1 MRLTRHLTN
10 ISEQL
15 FIVKTECGSTNG
27 QATDSF
33 VDYLKRIAND
43 FSHDFEELYWFDG
56 ETDDLYNTLS
66 IKLLRL
72 GINLN
77 SDPAYAY
84 NLDSQEIKE
93 IILKSDQLI
102 QIINPNGM
110 HFLDGIVEEIKNGAL
125 RECDEKH

>member
-1 MRLTRHLTN
+1 M
-10 ISEQL
+10 
-15 FIVKTECGSTNG
+15 
-27 QATDSF
+27 
-33 VDYLKRIAND
+33 
-43 FSHDFEELYWFDG
+43 
-56 ETDDLYNTLS
+56 
-66 IKLLRL
+66 LRL